1 MGYKKLLFIAA
12 VVLTLI
18 FPDNVFTGLAILFL
32 VIIILIVII
41 ELAFDVYIL
50 IALFIQW
57 FRKSK

>member
-18 FPDNVFTGLAILFL
+18 FPDSVFMGLAILFL

-57 FRKSK
+57 LRKSK